1 MLLSLSLDCVDS
13 FLQTEEQKEVMV
25 KDLTEAIVEVAGK
38 EVAWVRVGEQQ
49 AVGKW
54 ETAGSWETVGQLEA
68 VGAWEAVGHCEA
80 VSDREAV
87 GHCEA
92 VSDREAVGHQ
102 EAAGN
107 QEAVDDQEVPR
118 SSKLEEATVV
128 AVGEGC
134 NMMEASLM
142 QTSFLSP

>member
-1 MLLSLSLDCVDS
+1 
-13 FLQTEEQKEVMV
+13 MV

-38 EVAWVRVGEQQ
+38 EVAWVRVGEQE

-68 VGAWEAVGHCEA
+68 VGAW
-80 VSDREAV
+80 EAV